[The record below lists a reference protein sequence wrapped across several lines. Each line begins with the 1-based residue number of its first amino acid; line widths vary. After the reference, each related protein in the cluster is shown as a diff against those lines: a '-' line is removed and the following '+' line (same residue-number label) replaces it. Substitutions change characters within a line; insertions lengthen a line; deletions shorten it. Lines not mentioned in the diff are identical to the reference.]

1 MSDSAARR
9 DRVPQLI
16 YVLLID
22 DDPIFRLGLRTAVE
36 SFSDVQVVAE
46 AETGADALE
55 CLETQRDRGI
65 NLVVL
70 ELGLGRDN
78 QNQLSGLPLCQRLKT
93 DYPNLPILLLTAE
106 SNPLLLSQIQ
116 NSGIEGYCPKGCES
130 ARIVQAIRKVAAGQ
144 SYWQALPTPT
154 SQPSVRPPTWH
165 YQLRLSGL
173 QQIDEEL
180 TQVTRQLQQ
189 PNLSTLDWLFWTGR
203 RRELLAARW
212 VVNQLLP
219 SNVIVVERN
228 PGLEIGTGQ
237 DGDRR
242 IQGYASAK
250 VSTSP
255 ISNSPLSPIRNQQRL
270 LPNSPNSTASLNLL
284 PHQLT
289 PLELTLTKLQ
299 SGLSNFTGFVLEIDI
314 LAEAKRRDLIYI
326 ILQKFEDILNDL
338 RFSQVTPEQLPQK
351 RSRLLLDLWQVS
363 LTEFFGNYYT
373 LPIENQDFEVVKVL
387 LSNAPIVQLSI
398 LERIPFVVELLSH
411 QLFEASLIIDNVS
424 YSTQTPEAIER
435 AELLLQ
441 NLILQIANAVIQPL
455 LNEFADIEI
464 IKQTFYDRRLISSR
478 EIARFRN
485 NLSWRYRFSQFLD
498 EPRAIFE
505 SRYDLLV
512 LTDTGIKQTSIYAP
526 RRQELE
532 KLRGIQLAVTLAYE
546 ARDAI
551 APRLRAT
558 IAWLGRGVVYVLTQV
573 LGRSIGLI
581 VRGVIQGIGS
591 TLQDVRY
598 GKNSERGK

>member
-1 MSDSAARR
+1 MSDSAAKR

-16 YVLLID
+16 YILLID

-36 SFSDVQVVAE
+36 SLSDLQVVAE
-46 AETGADALE
+46 ADTAAAAFDR
-55 CLETQRDRGI
+55 LETHRDTSI
-65 NLVVL
+65 NLVIL
-70 ELGLGRDN
+70 ELGLGRDHR
-78 QNQLSGLPLCQRLKT
+78 NQLSGLPLCQHLKAE
-93 DYPNLPILLLTAE
+93 YPNLPILLLTAE
-106 SNPLLLSQIQ
+106 SNPLLLSQVQ

-130 ARIVQAIRKVAAGQ
+130 ARIVQAIRQVAAGQ
-144 SYWQALPTPT
+144 SYWPALPNPAL
-154 SQPSVRPPTWH
+154 QPSVDPPTWH
-165 YQLRLSGL
+165 HQLRSSGL
-173 QQIDEEL
+173 QQIDEAL
-180 TQVTRQLQQ
+180 AVVTRQLQQ
-189 PNLSTLDWLFWTGR
+189 PNLSTLDWFFWTGR
-203 RRELLAARW
+203 RRELVAARW

-219 SNVIVVERN
+219 SDVIVVERSSEI
-228 PGLEIGTGQ
+228 EIGTGQ
-237 DGDRR
+237 GGNRR
-242 IQGYASAK
+242 IQEYAPAR

-255 ISNSPLSPIRNQQRL
+255 LSKSSLSPIHNQL
-270 LPNSPNSTASLNLL
+270 GVLANSAPSTASLSLL
-284 PHQLT
+284 PHQST

-299 SGLSNFTGFVLEIDI
+299 SGLSNLTGVVLEIDI

-326 ILQKFEDILNDL
+326 ILQKFEEILNDL
-338 RFSQVTPEQLPQK
+338 RFSQVRPEQLSQK

-363 LTEFFGNYYT
+363 LTEFFGKYYT
-373 LPIENQDFEVVKVL
+373 LPIEQQDFEVVKVL
-387 LSNAPIVQLSI
+387 LSNAAIVQLSI

-411 QLFEASLIIDNVS
+411 QLFEAPLMIDNVP
-424 YSTQTPEAIER
+424 YSAQTPEAIER

-485 NLSWRYRFSQFLD
+485 NLSWKYRLSQFLN

-532 KLRGIQLAVTLAYE
+532 KLRGIQLVVTLAYE

-551 APRLRAT
+551 APRLRGT
-558 IAWLGRGVVYVLTQV
+558 IAWAGRGIVYVLTQV

-598 GKNSERGK
+598 GKNGERGK